1 MEAASKS
8 AVVERLRAS
17 GHVPIRVDEI
27 GAASLANFDLALLFG
42 KHRLSRRTLTLITS
56 QLATLLHAGLPI
68 DEALVMLAEL
78 VDGRNEKQCVTELL
92 KKVRSGASFADALA
106 AQDGVFPEFY
116 ISMVRAGEAGASLER
131 VLARLA
137 EFLERTQA
145 AKEHI
150 KSALLYPLIV
160 TLVCCASIGILF
172 VFVVPRFRPLF
183 EQAGNS
189 LPASAQLLL
198 WVSGFIQNFWYVFLL
213 VPTLIAV
220 VLYRQMRDPRSRQKW
235 DRLVLRVPLL
245 GELVRKSE
253 TVSFSRTLGTLLRNG
268 VPLLQA
274 LAITRATLRNTV
286 FYQAMERVIELVKTG
301 KGLAEPL
308 SQATV
313 FPRLA
318 THLIRVG
325 EESGQQA
332 EMLLRIADIFET
344 ETRRTVD
351 RMLTLLGPALTIGLG
366 VVVAGVI
373 GSILTAVLSVYNLAM

>member
-1 MEAASKS
+1 MAVYRYVAVEPSAARIEGRMEAISKS

-27 GAASLANFDLALLFG
+27 GSTSLANFDLALLFG
-42 KHRLSRRTLTLITS
+42 KHRVSRRALALITG
-56 QLATLLHAGLPI
+56 QLATLLHAGLPL

-78 VDGRNEKQCVTELL
+78 VDDKNEKQCVTELL
-92 KKVRSGASFADALA
+92 KKVRSGASLADALA
-106 AQDGVFPEFY
+106 AQDGAFPEFF

-172 VFVVPRFRPLF
+172 IFVVPRFRPLF

-198 WVSGFIQNFWYVFLL
+198 SVSGLFQNFWYVFLL
-213 VPTLIAV
+213 VPTLAAV

-235 DRLVLRVPLL
+235 DRLVLQAPLL

-274 LAITRATLRNTV
+274 LAITRETLRNTV
-286 FYQAMERVIELVKTG
+286 FSQAMDRVIELV
-301 KGLAEPL
+301 
-308 SQATV
+308 
-313 FPRLA
+313 
-318 THLIRVG
+318 
-325 EESGQQA
+325 
-332 EMLLRIADIFET
+332 
-344 ETRRTVD
+344 
-351 RMLTLLGPALTIGLG
+351 
-366 VVVAGVI
+366 
-373 GSILTAVLSVYNLAM
+373 